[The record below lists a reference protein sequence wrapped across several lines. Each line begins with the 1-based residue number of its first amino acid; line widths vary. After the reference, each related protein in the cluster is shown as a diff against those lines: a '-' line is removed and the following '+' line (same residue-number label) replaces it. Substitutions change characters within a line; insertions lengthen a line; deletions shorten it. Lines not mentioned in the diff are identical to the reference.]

1 MIDMSHRLLNF
12 RICICYP
19 AACFLMHTMILNVLS
34 HHHCLLCNNFF
45 FWKGNKT
52 SPLNNPMKCMN
63 KTWLTKGGKKKE
75 KTWNAS
81 VKSRWHE
88 QEKIILYIG
97 YMQLCLAVGG
107 HYITMDPIYLWD
119 IGCRQLLQKI
129 LPWTGETLLS
139 RVVISKA
146 LVIWLSW
153 INSRVADW
161 LEVAGQRKL
170 DKHQRTAWHAQV
182 SSWSTLHFDIGP
194 MSCFMFV

>member
-1 MIDMSHRLLNF
+1 MFWAI
-12 RICICYP
+12 IIV
-19 AACFLMHTMILNVLS
+19 CFVIIFL
-34 HHHCLLCNNFF
+34 

-52 SPLNNPMKCMN
+52 SPLNDPVKCMN

-81 VKSRWHE
+81 AEKQMAWTGENNLIHRLHAIVSRSWWGLHNHGPH
-88 QEKIILYIG
+88 IF
-97 YMQLCLAVGG
+97 VR
-107 HYITMDPIYLWD
+107 HW
-119 IGCRQLLQKI
+119 LQTIVTKD
-129 LPWTGETLLS
+129 TSMNRGETLLS

-153 INSRVADW
+153 INSRVVDW

-182 SSWSTLHFDIGP
+182 SSWATLHIDIGP